1 MYAKSTQMCKALLMM
16 IQPDLVEDDG
26 HEEEVEQECLRGT
39 AAVKLKEDDG
49 EDECEELVA
58 GIAEGG
64 SKKLHPSNCH
74 QQDITAGARHRHL
87 SHSGAE
93 AAYSQAQQKPIRV
106 TLPSANT
113 NTMLSNMCY

>member
-1 MYAKSTQMCKALLMM
+1 MFQCTNVHPSHST
-16 IQPDLVEDDG
+16 DLVEDDG
-26 HEEEVEQECLRGT
+26 HEEEVEQECFRGT

-49 EDECEELVA
+49 EDEREELVA

-64 SKKLHPSNCH
+64 TKKLHPSNCH

-93 AAYSQAQQKPIRV
+93 AAHSQAQQTLIRW
-106 TLPSANT
+106 L
-113 NTMLSNMCY
+113 